1 MTLTNGSPLPDW
13 SDRAKGFILAPAGGG
28 GPIFLVLG
36 NFRALLAY
44 NNATSYA
51 LAVSH
56 LADRIRGK
64 GEIHTPW
71 PRGDR
76 PLRVEEIRNL
86 QRMLSE
92 IGFDSN
98 GVDGILGPNTRA
110 AVRDFQESEGSTPDG
125 YVSAELIESV
135 RRAVRARQ

>member
-1 MTLTNGSPLPDW
+1 MPP
-13 SDRAKGFILAPAGGG
+13 
-28 GPIFLVLG
+28 
-36 NFRALLAY
+36 
-44 NNATSYA
+44 SYA

-56 LADRIRGK
+56 LADRIRDK
-64 GEIHTPW
+64 GEIHSPW

-76 PLRVEEIRNL
+76 PLRGEEIRDL

-98 GVDGILGPNTRA
+98 GVDGILGPNTRD
-110 AVRDFQESEGSTPDG
+110 AVRDFQESEGRIPDG

-135 RRAVRARQ
+135 RRVFRARQ